1 MRQTCLGNRGGTI
14 HLSAPSREGSKV
26 ARVRS
31 IASAELPPDLADLY
45 ERFAGDYGPFRN
57 QVAVFA
63 HVPPALRHL
72 MALLMELR
80 AAATLPKRY
89 LEIAIVVVSK
99 LNECHY
105 CVAHHEPFLAVEGIS
120 PQGID
125 RLLEPDNPELDD
137 IDRLVIAYAQA
148 AWETPN
154 RIPDSLF
161 QHLRQHFSE
170 AQIVELTLRIT
181 LCGFFNRFNDALQI
195 EEEAE
200 AHATLA
206 ALGAQ

>member
-1 MRQTCLGNRGGTI
+1 M
-14 HLSAPSREGSKV
+14 
-26 ARVRS
+26 ARVRN
-31 IASAELPPDLADLY
+31 IPSAELPADQAAIY

-63 HVPPALRHL
+63 HVPAAMRHL
-72 MALLMELR
+72 MSMLMELR
-80 AAATLPKRY
+80 DAATLPKRY

-105 CVAHHEPFLAVEGIS
+105 CVAHHKPFLAVEGIS
-120 PQGID
+120 PDGID

-137 IDRLVIAYAQA
+137 VDRLVIEYSRV

-154 RIPDSLF
+154 RIRDSVF
-161 QHLRQHFSE
+161 DRLRAHFSE

-181 LCGFFNRFNDALQI
+181 LCGFFNRFNDALGI
-195 EEEAE
+195 EEEPE
-200 AHATLA
+200 ALEKMAGLEAVLTGPQSA
-206 ALGAQ
+206 SDADPQ